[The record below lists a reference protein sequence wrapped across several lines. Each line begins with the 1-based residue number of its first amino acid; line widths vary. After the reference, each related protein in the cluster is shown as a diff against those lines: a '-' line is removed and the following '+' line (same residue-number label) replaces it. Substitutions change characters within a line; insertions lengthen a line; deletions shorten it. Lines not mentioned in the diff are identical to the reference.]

1 MDVELEPPLRANP
14 KMVDSGDLS
23 SGRSQSLPTM
33 GRSSILWDGKELY
46 TAASSA
52 VTERSLGCS
61 YLFSTTH
68 LNRLRSP
75 PHRRSTNRG
84 EVGFIGANNDALSII
99 VSDGVKTRIVRDTRG
114 PFADFPQD
122 LIRTGISLNN
132 RGDVAFMIALD
143 NGDIGIFTGAD
154 VVRDKVIAAGDP
166 LAGSSVAG
174 GIILSRQS
182 LKNNGQIAFQATL
195 ADGRI
200 VGRRAEPRD

>member
-1 MDVELEPPLRANP
+1 
-14 KMVDSGDLS
+14 
-23 SGRSQSLPTM
+23 
-33 GRSSILWDGKELY
+33 
-46 TAASSA
+46 
-52 VTERSLGCS
+52 
-61 YLFSTTH
+61 
-68 LNRLRSP
+68 
-75 PHRRSTNRG
+75 
-84 EVGFIGANNDALSII
+84 
-99 VSDGVKTRIVRDTRG
+99 
-114 PFADFPQD
+114 
-122 LIRTGISLNN
+122 
-132 RGDVAFMIALD
+132 MIALD

>member
-1 MDVELEPPLRANP
+1 
-14 KMVDSGDLS
+14 
-23 SGRSQSLPTM
+23 
-33 GRSSILWDGKELY
+33 
-46 TAASSA
+46 
-52 VTERSLGCS
+52 
-61 YLFSTTH
+61 
-68 LNRLRSP
+68 
-75 PHRRSTNRG
+75 
-84 EVGFIGANNDALSII
+84 LSII

-132 RGDVAFMIALD
+132 RGNVAFMIALD